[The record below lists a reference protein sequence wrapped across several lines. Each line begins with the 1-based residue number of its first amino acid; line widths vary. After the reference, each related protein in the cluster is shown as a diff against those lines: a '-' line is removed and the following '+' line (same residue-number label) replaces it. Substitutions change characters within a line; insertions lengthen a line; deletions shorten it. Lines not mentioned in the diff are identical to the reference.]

1 MLLTVTRLSLSHAG
15 LPSQSVGVWG
25 VPPAAGGKRKMV
37 FRGLPRAC
45 WEFYGKRSFS
55 VTTPCAS
62 PTRVDTERLA
72 ERETLLHRLGSKLNR
87 TVFNSCGNSLSVAEK
102 HVTFAQPGFFAN
114 RVIFTKLTIFGN
126 TKQVI
131 QDYDTVFD
139 NSIPFRKNDP
149 LRITYFRIPGVPGLH
164 FVPWHRGSGC
174 LGAAAP
180 VTGAAAD
187 EHNLN
192 VVDCDASVTVPR
204 LSSSPEVGS
213 GGTPS
218 RRRYSVF
225 SIQ

>member
-1 MLLTVTRLSLSHAG
+1 
-15 LPSQSVGVWG
+15 
-25 VPPAAGGKRKMV
+25 MV

-114 RVIFTKLTIFGN
+114 RVFFTKFTIFGN

-164 FVPWHRGSGC
+164 LC
-174 LGAAAP
+174 L
-180 VTGAAAD
+180 VLQD
-187 EHNLN
+187 
-192 VVDCDASVTVPR
+192 
-204 LSSSPEVGS
+204 
-213 GGTPS
+213 GTLP
-218 RRRYSVF
+218 
-225 SIQ
+225 